1 MVPVKM
7 VMSKRIL
14 KVRKGTTV
22 RKAAER
28 MRQKRVGSILIAD
41 GEGYIGILTDTDVA
55 QRVVAARL
63 DPDATPVESV
73 MTTPLLA
80 IEANRSI
87 ADANDIMD
95 QEHIRHL
102 AVIEKEKIIGVISAR
117 DLLRHVYGGFG
128 LV

>member
-7 VMSKRIL
+7 VMSKKLL
-14 KVRKGTTV
+14 KVRKGTSV
-22 RKAAER
+22 RKAAEL
-28 MRQKRVGSILIAD
+28 MLQKRVGSVLITD
-41 GEGYIGILTDTDVA
+41 GEDYVGILTDTDVT

-63 DPDATPVESV
+63 DPDATPVEKV
-73 MTTPLLA
+73 MTSPLLA
-80 IEANRSI
+80 IEASRSI

>member
-7 VMSKRIL
+7 VMSKKIL
-14 KVRKGTTV
+14 RVRKGTNV
-22 RKAAER
+22 RKVAE
-28 MRQKRVGSILIAD
+28 MMQQKRVGSILVSD
-41 GEGYIGILTDTDVA
+41 GEGYVGIITDTDVA

-63 DPDATPVESV
+63 DPDTTPVEEV
-73 MTTPLLA
+73 MTSPLLA
-80 IEANRSI
+80 IESNRSI

-102 AVIEKEKIIGVISAR
+102 AVIEKDKIIGVISAR
-117 DLLRHVYGGFG
+117 DLLRHVYGGWG

>member
-7 VMSKRIL
+7 VMSKKIL
-14 KVRKGTTV
+14 KVRKGTKV
-22 RKAAER
+22 RKIAEI
-28 MRQKRVGSILIAD
+28 MREKRVGSILVSD
-41 GEGYIGILTDTDVA
+41 GQGYVGIITDTDVA

-63 DPDATPVESV
+63 DPDATAVEEV
-73 MTTPLLA
+73 MTSPLLA
-80 IEANRSI
+80 IESTRSI

-102 AVIEKEKIIGVISAR
+102 AVIEKGKIIGVISAR
-117 DLLRHVYGGFG
+117 DLLRHVYGAWG

>member
-1 MVPVKM
+1 MVPVKR
-7 VMSKRIL
+7 VMTKKIL
-14 KVRKGTTV
+14 KVRKGTQV
-22 RKAAER
+22 RRVAEI
-28 MRQKRVGSILIAD
+28 MHEKRVGSVFVLD
-41 GEGYIGILTDTDVA
+41 GDEYVGIITDTDVA

-63 DPDATPVESV
+63 DPDATPVEKV

-80 IEANRSI
+80 IESNRSI

-102 AVIEKEKIIGVISAR
+102 AVIEKGKIIGVISAR
-117 DLLRHVYGGFG
+117 DLLRHVYGGWG